1 MKASGPRWQ
10 TRLNVL
16 VRDWLKTH
24 KLEETEV

>member
-16 VRDWLKTH
+16 VRDWLKAH
-24 KLEETEV
+24 KLEEIEV

>member
-24 KLEETEV
+24 KLEEIEV